1 MNQLNQLLSYIKSNI
16 LFIMAILLAVILALA
31 IINIF
36 KPDTVSDKKLLELQF
51 NYKIAIKELDNQK
64 RITDSL
70 VSKSNVSMYYIKH
83 DTIVLYKIKQRY
95 EKQKLAN
102 RELTPDEQLR
112 FSAEWLS
119 KEDSME
125 N

>member
-16 LFIMAILLAVILALA
+16 LFIMAILLAVILALN

-70 VSKSNVSMYYIKH
+70 ISKSNVSMYYIKH

-102 RELTPDEQLR
+102 MELTPDEQLR

>member
-1 MNQLNQLLSYIKSNI
+1 
-16 LFIMAILLAVILALA
+16 MAILLAVILALA